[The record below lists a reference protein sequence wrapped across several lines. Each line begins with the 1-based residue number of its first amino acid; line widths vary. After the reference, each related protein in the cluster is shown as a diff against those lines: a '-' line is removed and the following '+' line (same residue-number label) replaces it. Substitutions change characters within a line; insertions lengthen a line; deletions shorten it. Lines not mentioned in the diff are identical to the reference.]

1 MKISVC
7 GKGGS
12 GKSTLVTLL
21 ANQAVA
27 RGLTVLVV
35 DADESNTG
43 LFKLLD
49 FDQPPVPLME
59 LAGGKKKIRDKIGRS
74 DILNAEQIGIADI
87 PAEFI
92 QRRDNLILVSIGKI
106 LQALEGCAC
115 PMGVLNR
122 EFLKK
127 LCLDANMIAIVD
139 MEAGVEH
146 FGRGI
151 EEGIDNVLL
160 MVEPSFES
168 LEIADRIQKLAVG
181 MQKSIAAVLSKVPST
196 AITKRLKD
204 ELRDRGIDVIGTLPN
219 DPLVFEAGLAGHGLK
234 SGPALDAAGKVLD
247 ALL

>member
-21 ANQAVA
+21 AGQAVS
-27 RGLTVLVV
+27 RGLNVLII

-43 LFKLLD
+43 LFRLLD
-49 FDQPPVPLME
+49 FEQPPVPLME
-59 LAGGKKKIRDKIGRS
+59 LAGGKKKIKSKIGQS
-74 DILNAEQIGIADI
+74 NILSADQIKVADI

-92 QRRDNLILVSIGKI
+92 QQRDGLALVSIGKI
-106 LQALEGCAC
+106 LQAMEGCAC

-127 LCLDANMIAIVD
+127 LHLDTNTIAIVD

-151 EEGIDNVLL
+151 EEGIDSVLL

-168 LEIADRIQKLAVG
+168 LEIAVRIQKMAAG
-181 MQKSIAAVLSKVPST
+181 MQKSIAAVLSKIPST
-196 AITKRLKD
+196 AIAGQLRD
-204 ELRDRGIDVIGTLPN
+204 ELRNRGINVVGTLPN
-219 DPLVFEAGLAGHGLK
+219 DPVVFEAGLAGHGLK
-234 SGPALDAAGKVLD
+234 NGLAFDAAGKVLD
-247 ALL
+247 SLM

>member
-27 RGLTVLVV
+27 RGLSVLVV

-49 FDQPPVPLME
+49 FDKPPVPLME
-59 LAGGKKKIRDKIGRS
+59 LVGGKKKIKDKIGRS
-74 DILNAEQIGIADI
+74 DIFNAKQIGIADI
-87 PAEFI
+87 PVEFI
-92 QRRDNLILVSIGKI
+92 QHCDGLTLVSIGKI

-127 LCLDANMIAIVD
+127 LSLDANTIALVD

-151 EEGIDNVLL
+151 DEGIDKLLL

-196 AITKRLKD
+196 EIAGRLKD
-204 ELRDRGIDVIGTLPN
+204 KLRDRGINVIGTLPS
-219 DPLVFEAGLAGHGLK
+219 DPLVFEAGLDGHGLK
-234 SGPALDAAGKVLD
+234 KGPAFNAAGEVLD